1 MECPNMARIVKA
13 LSEEV
18 WDQVSFL
25 FEPKH
30 SYSEDQPHP

>member
-1 MECPNMARIVKA
+1 MESPNMTRIAIA

-25 FEPKH
+25 FEPEH
-30 SYSEDQPHP
+30 TCSEGQLHL